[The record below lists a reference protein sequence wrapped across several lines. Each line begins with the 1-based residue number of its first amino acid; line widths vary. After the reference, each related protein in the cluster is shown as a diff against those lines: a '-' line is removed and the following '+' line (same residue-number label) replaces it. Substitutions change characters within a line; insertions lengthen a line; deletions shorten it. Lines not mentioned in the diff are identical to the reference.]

1 MPERSYYC
9 TDVLGVSAGV
19 VGIVMMAARIV
30 DAFTDIT
37 MGQIADRRKPTRDG
51 KFRPWLNLYNV
62 KTKKQIEFQEF
73 NLLGGCGGRI

>member
-1 MPERSYYC
+1 M
-9 TDVLGVSAGV
+9 LGVSAGV